1 VVSIFSL
8 ITCLKNILTFV
19 VNKPSFYFDILYPF
33 QNRVLQIIR
42 HVDTGFYL
50 TGGTAA
56 SRGYLNHRFSDDL
69 DFFVN
74 DDDNFSLWVD
84 RIIQSINH
92 QAGWQCI
99 VLLKE
104 DRFARVNLIE
114 DNVLL
119 KLEWVNDVP
128 ARAGVPKEHPILGW
142 LDTPENILAN
152 KVTALLDR
160 EEPKDF
166 ADIWGFCC
174 KMKLSLPDALK
185 NADSKAA
192 GVFPADL
199 ARLLCTVTEAD
210 WEAVR
215 WINLPSKDEYLTQ
228 LIALGENLILS

>member
-1 VVSIFSL
+1 M
-8 ITCLKNILTFV
+8 
-19 VNKPSFYFDILYPF
+19 NKPSFYFDILYPL

-74 DDDNFSLWVD
+74 DDDHFGLWVE
-84 RIIQSINH
+84 RIIQAINH
-92 QAGWQCI
+92 QAGWQCT

-104 DRFARVNLIE
+104 ERFARLNVIE
-114 DNVLL
+114 ENVQL
-119 KLEWVNDVP
+119 KIEWVNDVP
-128 ARAGVPKEHPILGW
+128 ARVGEPIDHPILGW

-215 WINLPSKDEYLTQ
+215 WINPPSKDEYLTQ
-228 LIALGENLILS
+228 LIALGESLILS